1 MDEDEEDEDDNEL
14 DYDDEGDS
22 DDTSNTDEEVDDVE
36 DLTMP
41 PRESTDEW
49 HEDEDM
55 DEDDGEENDDEGTDD
70 DMDAREDVA
79 ENPEIVWPVS
89 ACIRFHL
96 IPNFFCRRTSS
107 LTVMDLRPLETKT
120 MTLAVLVFF

>member
-1 MDEDEEDEDDNEL
+1 MQYKRQRKSSTEPLEPTKRSFLSSLLTVILEKLKWDEE
-14 DYDDEGDS
+14 S
-22 DDTSNTDEEVDDVE
+22 D
-36 DLTMP
+36 P
-41 PRESTDEW
+41 
-49 HEDEDM
+49 EDM

-96 IPNFFCRRTSS
+96 IPNIFCRRTSS